1 MFNRLEHTLES
12 FRDCFSREATYGWF
26 VVIVV
31 GFLLR
36 TDHLG
41 MTSVIRDLALDGSNY
56 ENLRHF
62 FYSAAWSLDVLRH
75 RWCAIVRD
83 SEQVYTVNGRAVL
96 IGDGV
101 KANKEARYMPGVKKM
116 VQESED
122 SSKGEFIFG
131 HMFGAIGVLLGD
143 AQLCCPLKFNI
154 QEGLRSVANWK
165 DSFVSGESHALQMI
179 NNLFEAAR
187 VFGKSYAL
195 LDRYFLC
202 APLLKRLRELN
213 EASGHHAENL
223 LEIVTKAKSNAVA
236 YTKPH
241 NACSRGRG
249 RPRLKGE
256 AVHLKD
262 LWNDKGCFRRTTVHI
277 YGREETVRYRCANL
291 LWGKGIYQ
299 ELRFVLAVLED
310 GERCILVSTD
320 LTLSAAQII
329 ELYGHR
335 FKIESCFR
343 EFKQQFGGFCYHF
356 WTKAVPKLNHF
367 KRKNAPEPI
376 ELVVTEHDRELVL
389 RKLKAIEGFVLVA
402 NIAMG
407 ISQMAALNSETDEVR
422 KFRYLRT
429 TTPTRISEA
438 TMMCFF
444 RKQLFV
450 FLLKHPDSPITRF
463 IRERQTLDYADLEYA

>member
-36 TDHLG
+36 SDHLG

-62 FYSAAWSLDVLRH
+62 FYSTAWSLDDLRR
-75 RWCAIVRD
+75 RWYAIVRD
-83 SEQVYTVNGRAVL
+83 SGLAYTVNGRAVL
-96 IGDGV
+96 AGDGV
-101 KANKEARYMPGVKKM
+101 KASKEARYMPGVKKM
-116 VQESED
+116 AQDSED
-122 SSKGEFIFG
+122 SSKAEYIFG
-131 HMFGAIGVLLGD
+131 HMFGATGVLLGK
-143 AQLCCPLKFNI
+143 AQVCCPLMFNI
-154 QEGLRSVANWK
+154 QEGLKSVANWAG
-165 DSFVSGESHALQMI
+165 SFVSDESHVLQMI
-179 NNLFEAAR
+179 NNLFDAAR

-202 APLLKRLRELN
+202 APLLIRLKELN
-213 EASGHHAENL
+213 EALGCHGENL

-236 YTKPH
+236 YEKPPKTRV
-241 NACSRGRG
+241 RGRG
-249 RPRLKGE
+249 RPRLKGD

-262 LWNDKGCFRRTTVHI
+262 LWDNERCFSKAAVFI
-277 YGREETVRYRCANL
+277 YGHEETVRCHCVDL

-299 ELRFVLAVLED
+299 ELRFVLVILED
-310 GERCILVSTD
+310 GKRSILVSTD

-329 ELYGHR
+329 ELYAHR

-356 WTKAVPKLNHF
+356 WTKALPKLNHF
-367 KRKNAPEPI
+367 KKKDAPEP
-376 ELVVTEHDRELVL
+376 VDMVSTEHEKRLVL
-389 RKLKAIEGFVLVA
+389 CKLKAIEGFVLVA

-407 ISQMAALNSETDEVR
+407 ITQMIALNSDADEVR

-429 TTPTRISEA
+429 IVSTRISEA
-438 TMMCFF
+438 TMMCCF
-444 RKQLFV
+444 RRQLFAL
-450 FLLKHPDSPITRF
+450 LLKHPDSPVTRF
-463 IRERQTLDYADLEYA
+463 IRERQTRGYAELEYA